1 MAEKKSKQT
10 RRTFTTEFK
19 ETAVRLVEEG
29 TLPLTTIAKDLG
41 VHVTQL
47 QKWRDTYREYA
58 QGAFP
63 GRGNRR
69 ELEAKIAQLERTLRV
84 KEQEVELLKKAT
96 AFFAREH

>member
-1 MAEKKSKQT
+1 MKAKKERQT

-19 ETAVRLVEEG
+19 EQAVRIVEEG
-29 TLPLTTIAKDLG
+29 SLPIRTIAKDLG

-47 QKWRDTYREYA
+47 QKWCASYREHA
-58 QGAFP
+58 EQAFP

-69 ELEAKIAQLERTLRV
+69 ELEAKIARLERTLRV